1 MDRHTLEGHI
11 VSLHERRIF
20 PGRLM
25 LAGGR
30 VEAIEEDASVSETT
44 YLLPGFVD
52 AHVHIESS
60 MLVPTA
66 FAALALPHGT
76 VATVSDPHEIANVL
90 GVPGVEFMLENAR
103 LSPLKFHFGAPSCVP
118 ATPFETAGAALGPEE
133 VRQLLARDDI
143 WYLAE
148 MMNWPGVL
156 QGDAEVMAKIRIAH
170 EMGKPVDGHAPG
182 LRGAQARRYA
192 AAGIQ
197 TDHEC
202 TTLEEAR
209 DKLAAGMHIL
219 IREGSAAKNFEAL
232 VPLLAEAPERIMFC
246 SDDKHPDELIGG
258 HIDRLVVRALKKG
271 YELFDVL
278 RAACLHPVQHYG
290 LPVGTLRPGEPADFI
305 RVRDLDSLQVLETWI
320 DGRCV
325 ARQGRPLVEQPALR
339 PVNNFSASAKKPAD
353 FAVPARPGHLRV
365 IKAIDGSL
373 LTQTVLA
380 KATVENGKAV
390 ADVKRDLLKI
400 AVVNRYA
407 AEAAPACAF
416 VQGFGLRGGA
426 IASSVA
432 HDSHNIIAVGADDE
446 ALCRAVN
453 LIIESKGG
461 IAAVHADEEMVLP
474 LPVAG
479 LMTAEDGRR
488 TGKMYERMDR
498 FAREVLGSG
507 LRAPYMTLSF
517 LALLVIPQLKLS
529 DKGLFDGEQFAFV
542 PLFTA

>member
-1 MDRHTLEGHI
+1 MDGHIQEGHI

-20 PGRLM
+20 PGRLI
-25 LAGGR
+25 LAGR
-30 VEAIEEDASVSETT
+30 RIERIEEDASISETT

-90 GVPGVEFMLENAR
+90 GVDGVVFMLDNAR

-118 ATPFETAGAALGPEE
+118 ATSFETAGAALGPEQ

-170 EMGKPVDGHAPG
+170 ELGKPVDGHAPG

-209 DKLAAGMHIL
+209 DKVAAGMHIL

-232 VPLLAEAPERIMFC
+232 APLLAEAPARVMFC
-246 SDDKHPDELIGG
+246 SDDKHPDELLRG

-271 YELFDVL
+271 YDLFDVL
-278 RAACLHPVQHYG
+278 RVACLHPVRHYG
-290 LPVGTLRPGEPADFI
+290 LPVGTLLPGDPADFI
-305 RVRDLDSLQVLETWI
+305 RVRDLDSFQVLETWI
-320 DGRCV
+320 EGRCV
-325 ARQGRPLVEQPALR
+325 ARRGRSLVELPAVD
-339 PVNNFSASAKKPAD
+339 PVNNFLASAKKPAD
-353 FAVPARPGHLRV
+353 FAVPARPGRLRV
-365 IKAIDGSL
+365 IRAVDGSL
-373 LTQTVLA
+373 LTR
-380 KATVENGKAV
+380 ATLVEATEKNGKAV
-390 ADVKRDLLKI
+390 ADVTRDLLKI

-407 AEAAPACAF
+407 AQTAPACAF
-416 VQGFGLRGGA
+416 VQGFGLQRGA

-461 IAAVHADEEMVLP
+461 IAAVHGGEEWVLP

-488 TGKMYERMDR
+488 TGEMYEQMDR
-498 FAREVLGSG
+498 FARQVLGST
-507 LRAPYMTLSF
+507 LAAPYMTLSF

-529 DKGLFDGEQFAFV
+529 DKGLFDGKQFAFV
-542 PLFTA
+542 PLFAA